1 MIARSLAVIA
11 AALVLAGCTEQAVS
25 TARAAGDLAVVAEL
39 RNLHT
44 AQTQFFQRNNRFGTL
59 EELADFVADPA
70 LRAGRKH
77 NYIFTLVSADE
88 SSYAFRAD
96 PADESKFSYRH
107 FYIDQSGTVRANHT
121 RPAGPNDPP
130 CVM

>member
-1 MIARSLAVIA
+1 MRVRITTV
-11 AALVLAGCTEQAVS
+11 LVLALIAAGCTEQAVN
-25 TARAAGDLAVVAEL
+25 TVRAAGDLAVVAEL
-39 RNLHT
+39 RNLHL
-44 AQTQFFQRNNRFGTL
+44 AQVQFLHRNNRFGTL
-59 EELADFVADPA
+59 EELGGFVADPA

-77 NYIFTLVSADE
+77 GYIFTLVKADE

-96 PADESKFSYRH
+96 PEGDNKLNYRH
-107 FYIDQSGTVRANHT
+107 FYVDQTGMVRANHT

>member
-1 MIARSLAVIA
+1 MTSRTAMVLGLLLIA
-11 AALVLAGCTEQAVS
+11 AGCTQEAVN
-25 TARAAGDLAVVAEL
+25 TMRAAGDVAVIAEL
-39 RNLHT
+39 RNLHI

-59 EELADFVADPA
+59 EELKRFIADPA

-77 NYIFTLVSADE
+77 GYIFTLVSADE
-88 SSYAFRAD
+88 SSFAFRAD
-96 PADESKFSYRH
+96 PEGEDELNYRH
-107 FYIDQSGTVRANHT
+107 FYVDQTGMVRANHT